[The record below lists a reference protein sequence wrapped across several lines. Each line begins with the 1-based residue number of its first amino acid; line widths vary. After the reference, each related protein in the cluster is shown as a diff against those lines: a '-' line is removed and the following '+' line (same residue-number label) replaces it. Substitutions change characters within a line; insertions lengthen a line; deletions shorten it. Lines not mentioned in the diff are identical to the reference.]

1 MGYSPWGC
9 KSRRSLAQHPLL
21 YLASLPVLDSLNRLN
36 FLFIM
41 DIFSFLFE
49 WMAIFYSVLDIVNVI
64 QGTEYFYILI
74 IYLSFVLRCSRVTW
88 TQFL

>member
-1 MGYSPWGC
+1 
-9 KSRRSLAQHPLL
+9 
-21 YLASLPVLDSLNRLN
+21 
-36 FLFIM
+36 M